1 MTRKLAIACLAVAGC
16 GTVGNTGVY
25 SPNPNAPELASTQGS
40 YEESAPPSNY
50 SAPPPNSYKS
60 SSDDGYARRT
70 TPSTAPATV
79 TSTPPGYGYPMDH
92 HPSEP
97 PVAEVPRPTERPGLA
112 TVFGETRTSRVHD
125 VEFERAPGAPF
136 SIASFFYNDRAGAEA
151 MATPDL
157 RRAGHIDDAMPM
169 RGGVTVTVTDE
180 NGNPFDSFSLG
191 GRVYVVGEVG
201 RRYSLVFHNQ
211 TGRRYELVASVDG
224 LDVIDGRPAA
234 TTKRG
239 YLIDPYGSVTIDGFR
254 RNHEEVAAFRFGA
267 VADSY
272 AARTSGDRNVG
283 VIGVALFDEQGA
295 TPWSDEEI
303 DRRRTAQ
310 PFADTRFAQPPM

>member
-1 MTRKLAIACLAVAGC
+1 MKRQLAIACLAVAGC
-16 GTVGNTGVY
+16 GTVGTTGVY
-25 SPNPNAPELASTQGS
+25 SPNPNAPDVVATSGS
-40 YEESAPPSNY
+40 SSEESLSAEPPISPKPTGDAGY
-50 SAPPPNSYKS
+50 SRHTSAP
-60 SSDDGYARRT
+60 
-70 TPSTAPATV
+70 APAT
-79 TSTPPGYGYPMDH
+79 TPGYGYPMDR
-92 HPSEP
+92 PQVAP
-97 PVAEVPRPTERPGLA
+97 QVAEVPRPTERPGLA

-136 SIASFFYNDRAGAEA
+136 SVASFFYNDRSGAEA
-151 MATPDL
+151 MATPDA
-157 RRAGHIDDAMPM
+157 RRAGHIDDALPM

-191 GRVYVVGEVG
+191 GRVYVIGEVG
-201 RRYSLVFHNQ
+201 RRYSMILHNQ
-211 TGRRYELVASVDG
+211 TNRRYEVVASVDG

-239 YLIDPYGSVTIDGFR
+239 YLIDPFGSLTIDGFR

-272 AARTSGDRNVG
+272 AARTTGDRNVG

-295 TPWSDEEI
+295 TPWTDEEI